1 MLLFWDCEFVGA
13 DATEEGAE
21 WAEGAA
27 GAVAHGGLP
36 HLLSLGVVTEDGRE
50 FYGVDG
56 SCPVD
61 RASPWVRRVVLPRID
76 LRREGETPAALRAR
90 LLAWLAE
97 VAGPAP
103 GPDGRPEDRPDGR
116 AARLAFVGYCCPT
129 DWLLLRDLAGP
140 AARGR
145 AWLPVPLD
153 LYQWGLQLGRPDRPP
168 KGTDC
173 HHALADA
180 RWHRALWR
188 RYDRVAALYGWP
200 GIDGTPRAGR

>member
-13 DATEEGAE
+13 DAPEEGGDAGG
-21 WAEGAA
+21 GAPA
-27 GAVAHGGLP
+27 GLP

-61 RASPWVRRVVLPRID
+61 MASPWVRRVVLPRID
-76 LRREGETPAALRAR
+76 LRREGENPAALRAR

-103 GPDGRPEDRPDGR
+103 DPGGG
-116 AARLAFVGYCCPT
+116 AGRLAFVGYCCPT
-129 DWLLLRDLAGP
+129 DWLLLRDLAGA